1 MTVLSLRDV
10 VKPYQGL
17 RPLRIRELSMAEG
30 ERITIVGLDAAAAEV
45 FVGLVTGAL
54 LPESGAISLFER
66 STADVADSDAWLAML
81 DGVGIVTDRA
91 VLIDQFSAQQNI
103 AMPFTLYV
111 DPVPSEVHEQVT
123 ALAREA
129 GLDEVLWAAPVGR
142 SGSEAQLRVRL
153 ARALALNP
161 RLLLLE
167 HPSATLP
174 RDAVARMATDVK
186 RIADRRR
193 MALLTITADVEF
205 AAALGGSVL
214 THEPAT
220 GALKPPS
227 VWRKLF
233 R

>member
-1 MTVLSLRDV
+1 
-10 VKPYQGL
+10 
-17 RPLRIRELSMAEG
+17 
-30 ERITIVGLDAAAAEV
+30 
-45 FVGLVTGAL
+45 
-54 LPESGAISLFER
+54 
-66 STADVADSDAWLAML
+66 
-81 DGVGIVTDRA
+81 
-91 VLIDQFSAQQNI
+91 
-103 AMPFTLYV
+103 
-111 DPVPSEVHEQVT
+111 
-123 ALAREA
+123 
-129 GLDEVLWAAPVGR
+129 
-142 SGSEAQLRVRL
+142 L